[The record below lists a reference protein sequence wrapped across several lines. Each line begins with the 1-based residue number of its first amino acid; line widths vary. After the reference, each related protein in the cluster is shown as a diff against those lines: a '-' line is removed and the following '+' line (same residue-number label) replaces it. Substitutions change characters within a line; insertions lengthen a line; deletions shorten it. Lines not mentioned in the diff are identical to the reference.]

1 MKQGLKTLP
10 SAVQQ
15 KFGHVCEC
23 RGVRRRRRRGG
34 GAPFRT
40 CSGGRGGGAPD
51 NQERVPAAQLRR
63 AKRAFARNRT
73 LFLAN
78 GTSEECRRSRRVGP
92 RRHRACATSRH

>member
-1 MKQGLKTLP
+1 MLVPRSGAASRGSGG
-10 SAVQQ
+10 SALVTTGASQ

-63 AKRAFARNRT
+63 AKRGFARNRT

-78 GTSEECRRSRRVGP
+78 GTSAEP
-92 RRHRACATSRH
+92 RYRGAPL